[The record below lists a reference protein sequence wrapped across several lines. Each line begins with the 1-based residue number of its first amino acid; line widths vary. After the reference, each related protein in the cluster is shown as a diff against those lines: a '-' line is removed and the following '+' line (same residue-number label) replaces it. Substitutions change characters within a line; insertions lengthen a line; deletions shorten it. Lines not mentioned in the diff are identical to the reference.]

1 MSNDSGSPHDDS
13 QSTVVPAEQHSIIA
27 RAIWFILFGW
37 WATGIWLGI
46 AWVLNVII
54 IGFPL
59 GIRMINKTPYVA
71 TLKKRES
78 LQIITQSGND
88 FEVTKRNPEQ
98 YSLLIRLLYFVLIG
112 WWFSLVWIVI
122 AYPLIVFLITLP
134 LAFWMFD
141 RLPFITFLYRFKQ

>member
-1 MSNDSGSPHDDS
+1 MSNDSGSPHSDS
-13 QSTVVPAEQHSIIA
+13 QSTVVPAEQHSLIV
-27 RAIWFILFGW
+27 RAIWFIFVGW

-112 WWFSLVWIVI
+112 WWFSLVWIAI
-122 AYPLIVFLITLP
+122 AYLFTVFTITLP

-141 RLPFITFLYRFKQ
+141 RLPFVTFLYRFKQ

>member
-1 MSNDSGSPHDDS
+1 MSNNSGS
-13 QSTVVPAEQHSIIA
+13 QSTVLPSKQHSLIV
-27 RAIWFILFGW
+27 RAIWFIFVGW

-46 AWVLNVII
+46 AWFLNVII

-78 LQIITQSGND
+78 LQIVTQSGND

-112 WWFSLVWIVI
+112 WWFSLVWIAI
-122 AYPLIVFLITLP
+122 AYLFTVFTITLP

-141 RLPFITFLYRFKQ
+141 RLPFVTFLYRFKQ

>member
-1 MSNDSGSPHDDS
+1 
-13 QSTVVPAEQHSIIA
+13 
-27 RAIWFILFGW
+27 
-37 WATGIWLGI
+37 
-46 AWVLNVII
+46 
-54 IGFPL
+54 
-59 GIRMINKTPYVA
+59 MINKTPYVA

-122 AYPLIVFLITLP
+122 AYFLTVVPITLP

>member
-1 MSNDSGSPHDDS
+1 MSNDSGSPHSNS
-13 QSTVVPAEQHSIIA
+13 QSTVLPSKQHSLIV
-27 RAIWFILFGW
+27 RAIWFIFVGW

-46 AWVLNVII
+46 AWFLNVII

-59 GIRMINKTPYVA
+59 GIKMINKTPYVA

-78 LQIITQSGND
+78 LQIVTQSGND

-112 WWFSLVWIVI
+112 WWFSLVWIAI
-122 AYPLIVFLITLP
+122 AYLFTVFTITLP

-141 RLPFITFLYRFKQ
+141 RLPFVTFLYRFKQ